1 MVSLFCPISDMFKA
15 WRIFMNIYVRTDFT
29 SLSMNLAGDMNSMGG
44 WFRYFFQPQ
53 GMAADK
59 KRNTSGHVYWGWEF
73 FICILCSDENNIS
86 IMNILFPALPFT
98 RSINQPTTHPM
109 STGIAPWPKYLPPL
123 DWAFF
128 AKVST
133 RAKRPNAFPNPPL
146 ASSSWTS
153 YEARFSR
160 LV

>member
-1 MVSLFCPISDMFKA
+1 
-15 WRIFMNIYVRTDFT
+15 
-29 SLSMNLAGDMNSMGG
+29 MNLAGDMNSIGG

-53 GMAADK
+53 GMAAAK

-98 RSINQPTTHPM
+98 RSINQPTNHPPHVYRDSAM
-109 STGIAPWPKYLPPL
+109 AEILATPWLSFFRQSL
-123 DWAFF
+123 DARQTTKRIPQPTTRFF
-128 AKVST
+128 
-133 RAKRPNAFPNPPL
+133 FMDQL
-146 ASSSWTS
+146 